1 MQLSEIKDPMSV
13 PAVRRPL
20 AAIDLGSN
28 SFRLLIAEIDQSS
41 AGPQLRI
48 LDQIKETVRL
58 GAGLDHNFELSEEAQ
73 QRALQALG
81 RFAERLHGLKLESFR
96 AVATNTFRVA
106 RNIDGFLK
114 EASGVLG
121 RAIEVV
127 AGREEARLIYVGA
140 AHSLPRDGQRRLVV
154 DIGGGSTECIIGVNE
169 SIKRRESL
177 QIGAVALTQQFFSQG
192 RITRG
197 AMRRARLHCGEQLAA
212 QVHGFQ
218 RVGWEYAIGTS
229 GTAKAL
235 EQIIQAELGL
245 DRITREGMAALEQRC
260 LAAGHVDSLEL
271 AGLKADRR
279 PVIAGGLAAMQAIFD
294 EFGIES
300 MRYCEAALR
309 EGILYDLLGRESGT
323 DQREITISHLVERYR
338 MDDKHGR
345 RVAEVA
351 CELLAEITAS
361 PRQAKAAASRQAESL
376 AWAARI
382 REIGS
387 FIAHDNAHKHGAY
400 IVANADLPGFSALE
414 QQELSLFVLGQ
425 SGGLK
430 KLRQYN
436 PSIGQWHKILC
447 LRIAVILQRRRD
459 GRQTPISLRALP
471 GDAVQ
476 GWELAIP
483 AAWASQHPLTNQS
496 LQDEVEEWRRVDV
509 FKTVSYVLTGAG
521 ND

>member
-1 MQLSEIKDPMSV
+1 MSD

-28 SFRLLIAEIDQSS
+28 SFRLLIAEIDDSS

-58 GAGLDHNFELSEEAQ
+58 GAGLDQNFELSEEAQ

-81 RFAERLHGLKLESFR
+81 RFAERLDGLKLESFR

-106 RNIDGFLK
+106 RNAGSFLVQ
-114 EASGVLG
+114 ARAVLG
-121 RAIEVV
+121 RTIEVV

-140 AHSLPRDGQRRLVV
+140 AHSLPRDGKRRLVV
-154 DIGGGSTECIIGVNE
+154 DIGGGSTECILGIDE
-169 SIKRRESL
+169 RAQRRESL
-177 QIGAVALTQQFFSQG
+177 QIGSVALTQQFFGQG
-192 RITRG
+192 KVTRG
-197 AMRRARLHCGEQLAA
+197 LMRRARLHCGERLASHVRA
-212 QVHGFQ
+212 FQ
-218 RVGWEYAIGTS
+218 SMGWEYAVGTS

-235 EQIIQAELGL
+235 WQILEATLGHAEITRAGLAELE
-245 DRITREGMAALEQRC
+245 DRC
-260 LAAGHVDSLEL
+260 VAAGHVNQLDLP
-271 AGLKADRR
+271 GLKADRR

-300 MRYCEAALR
+300 MSYCEGALR
-309 EGILYDLLGRESGT
+309 EGILYDLLGRESGS

-338 MDDKHGR
+338 MDDAHGR

-351 CELLAEITAS
+351 CSLLRDLTGSKIKCGE
-361 PRQAKAAASRQAESL
+361 SREADSMT
-376 AWAARI
+376 WAARI

-400 IVANADLPGFSALE
+400 ILANADLPGFSALE
-414 QQELSLFVLGQ
+414 QQELALFVLAQ

-430 KLRQYN
+430 KVRLQN
-436 PSIGQWHKILC
+436 PTIGQWQRILC

-459 GRQTPISLRALP
+459 GRQTPIVLRSLP
-471 GDAVQ
+471 GDPHQ
-476 GWELAIP
+476 GWVLALP
-483 AAWASQHPLTNQS
+483 AEWAEQHPLTDQS
-496 LQDEVEEWRRVDV
+496 LRDEIEEWQRIDA
-509 FKTVSYVLTGAG
+509 FKEVSYVLIGGEKISGAG
-521 ND
+521 HA